1 MIEILRKERN
11 VYKKKTTISVIITKD
26 GFINQFS
33 LNKLQKLN
41 IKVEWEQTIRKM
53 IIDQMKYW
61 MYDILQEVVDLGR
74 RETKYSITFWN
85 SSEGFTTWYVREISI
100 VLNWENSEWYLL
112 IEYFLVYWRFQKSK
126 RISNREIQRSTSSII
141 K

>member
-1 MIEILRKERN
+1 MNKYKKLIEILRKERN

-53 IIDQMKYW
+53 IIDQMKYLL
-61 MYDILQEVVDLGR
+61 YDIH
-74 RETKYSITFWN
+74 
-85 SSEGFTTWYVREISI
+85 
-100 VLNWENSEWYLL
+100 
-112 IEYFLVYWRFQKSK
+112 
-126 RISNREIQRSTSSII
+126 
-141 K
+141 